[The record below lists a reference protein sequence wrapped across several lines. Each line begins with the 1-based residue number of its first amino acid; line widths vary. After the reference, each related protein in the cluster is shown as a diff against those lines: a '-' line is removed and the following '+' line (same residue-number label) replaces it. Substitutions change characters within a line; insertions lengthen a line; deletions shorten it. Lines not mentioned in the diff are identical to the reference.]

1 MKTKSLKRVFDPSIK
16 MLTRYLNGHDMFI
29 RPEITANI
37 HIKSFIYSIQP
48 LSSNMVGLKHL

>member
-1 MKTKSLKRVFDPSIK
+1 